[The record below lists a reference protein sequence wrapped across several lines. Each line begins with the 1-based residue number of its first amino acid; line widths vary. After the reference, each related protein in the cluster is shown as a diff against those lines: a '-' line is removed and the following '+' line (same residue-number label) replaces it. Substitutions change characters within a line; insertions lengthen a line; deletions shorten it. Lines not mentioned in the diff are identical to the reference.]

1 LTNAELL
8 QGVVSTTLSPLKS
21 IMPIFTW
28 IPFHVATET
37 FQTGSDT
44 GPPVCRPIVVPPCD
58 TREKCPCFA
67 ILPST
72 DTGVLS
78 TSGIGP
84 PPTGTGLCSTSGVV
98 LAPADARRLAI
109 GYIIT
114 SSADTGPPVCRLIV
128 GPSTDTR
135 RVALRCITRS
145 PTDTRPW
152 TTDGVAKPHYQTPY
166 TGKSMLRAHD
176 EVVGACTLMRTK
188 ILLVIADN
196 EVPKPRRR
204 ISFIGVARAT
214 ANMDID
220 PFENNVRPT
229 HTIYIAINETDV
241 GKNRL

>member
-1 LTNAELL
+1 MLPRRLFRQALTLAHQSVALL
-8 QGVVSTTLSPLKS
+8 LYPPVTLVKSALASLYCPPLTLAFSPL
-21 IMPIFTW
+21 
-28 IPFHVATET
+28 A
-37 FQTGSDT
+37 
-44 GPPVCRPIVVPPCD
+44 
-58 TREKCPCFA
+58 
-67 ILPST
+67 
-72 DTGVLS
+72 VLA
-78 TSGIGP
+78 P